1 MLQKSGRL
9 VLWEAMFILE
19 LHSAETQGV
28 IAYNLKKY
36 QRKNKILV
44 LFFRKK
50 MGSRNPVD
58 SQNHRK
64 EEKTFLQ
71 ENGVNLMIRVH
82 DTGIGMA
89 ITDQLVQLMGGETVV
104 ESLKDKGSDFTVF
117 LQLPLAEEGSI
128 EEKTTTENREQN
140 ADNAFLGRRILL
152 GGGLFRRYWMA
163 SGGCDTG
170 VLL

>member
-1 MLQKSGRL
+1 
-9 VLWEAMFILE
+9 
-19 LHSAETQGV
+19 
-28 IAYNLKKY
+28 
-36 QRKNKILV
+36 
-44 LFFRKK
+44 

-71 ENGVNLMIRVH
+71 ENGVDLMIRVH

-104 ESLKDKGSDFTVF
+104 ESLKDKGSISPCFCSC
-117 LQLPLAEEGSI
+117 LWQKEGSI

-140 ADNAFLGRRILL
+140 ADNAFRGRRILL

>member
-1 MLQKSGRL
+1 M
-9 VLWEAMFILE
+9 
-19 LHSAETQGV
+19 
-28 IAYNLKKY
+28 
-36 QRKNKILV
+36 
-44 LFFRKK
+44 
-50 MGSRNPVD
+50 D

-89 ITDQLVQLMGGETVV
+89 ITD
-104 ESLKDKGSDFTVF
+104 KGADFTVF

-140 ADNAFLGRRILL
+140 ADNAFRGRRILL

>member
-1 MLQKSGRL
+1 M
-9 VLWEAMFILE
+9 
-19 LHSAETQGV
+19 
-28 IAYNLKKY
+28 
-36 QRKNKILV
+36 
-44 LFFRKK
+44 
-50 MGSRNPVD
+50 D

-71 ENGVNLMIRVH
+71 ENGVDLMIRVH

-89 ITDQLVQLMGGETVV
+89 ITDQLVQLMGGEIVV

-117 LQLPLAEEGSI
+117 FQLPLAEEGSI
-128 EEKTTTENREQN
+128 EEKTTRM
-140 ADNAFLGRRILL
+140 RITRSAAA
-152 GGGLFRRYWMA
+152 GSCDRGGLFRRYWMA

>member
-1 MLQKSGRL
+1 
-9 VLWEAMFILE
+9 
-19 LHSAETQGV
+19 
-28 IAYNLKKY
+28 
-36 QRKNKILV
+36 
-44 LFFRKK
+44 
-50 MGSRNPVD
+50 MGSRNSVD

-71 ENGVNLMIRVH
+71 ENGVDLMIRVH

-89 ITDQLVQLMGGETVV
+89 ITDQLVQLMGGEIVV
-104 ESLKDKGSDFTVF
+104 ES
-117 LQLPLAEEGSI
+117 LAEEGSI

-140 ADNAFLGRRILL
+140 ADNAFRGRRILL

>member
-1 MLQKSGRL
+1 
-9 VLWEAMFILE
+9 
-19 LHSAETQGV
+19 
-28 IAYNLKKY
+28 
-36 QRKNKILV
+36 
-44 LFFRKK
+44 

-71 ENGVNLMIRVH
+71 ENGVDLMIRVH

-89 ITDQLVQLMGGETVV
+89 ITDQLVQLMGGEIVV

-140 ADNAFLGRRILL
+140 ADNAFRGRRILRPRRSISTVL
-152 GGGLFRRYWMA
+152 DGFRWR
-163 SGGCDTG
+163 
-170 VLL
+170 

>member
-1 MLQKSGRL
+1 
-9 VLWEAMFILE
+9 
-19 LHSAETQGV
+19 
-28 IAYNLKKY
+28 
-36 QRKNKILV
+36 
-44 LFFRKK
+44 

-71 ENGVNLMIRVH
+71 ENGVDLMIRVH

-89 ITDQLVQLMGGETVV
+89 ITDQLVQLMGGEIVV

-140 ADNAFLGRRILL
+140 ADNAFRLASSIPIL
-152 GGGLFRRYWMA
+152 YIEAA
-163 SGGCDTG
+163 SSRCSA
-170 VLL
+170 VLRMLSLTEGFISCIMGSRFTPPSSNLWTSPVW

>member
-1 MLQKSGRL
+1 
-9 VLWEAMFILE
+9 
-19 LHSAETQGV
+19 
-28 IAYNLKKY
+28 
-36 QRKNKILV
+36 
-44 LFFRKK
+44 
-50 MGSRNPVD
+50 MGSRNSVD

-71 ENGVNLMIRVH
+71 ENGVDLMIRVH

-89 ITDQLVQLMGGETVV
+89 ITDQLVQLMGGEIVV

-140 ADNAFLGRRILL
+140 ADNAFLGRRILRPRRSISTVL
-152 GGGLFRRYWMA
+152 DGFR
-163 SGGCDTG
+163 
-170 VLL
+170 

>member
-1 MLQKSGRL
+1 
-9 VLWEAMFILE
+9 
-19 LHSAETQGV
+19 
-28 IAYNLKKY
+28 
-36 QRKNKILV
+36 
-44 LFFRKK
+44 

-71 ENGVNLMIRVH
+71 ENGVDLM
-82 DTGIGMA
+82 TGYM
-89 ITDQLVQLMGGETVV
+89 TPESVWPSSDQLVQLMGGEIVV

-117 LQLPLAEEGSI
+117 FQLPLAEEGSV

-163 SGGCDTG
+163 SGECDTG

>member
-1 MLQKSGRL
+1 
-9 VLWEAMFILE
+9 
-19 LHSAETQGV
+19 
-28 IAYNLKKY
+28 
-36 QRKNKILV
+36 
-44 LFFRKK
+44 

-71 ENGVNLMIRVH
+71 ENGVDLMIRVH
-82 DTGIGMA
+82 DTGIGMT
-89 ITDQLVQLMGGETVV
+89 ITDQLVQLMGGEIVV

-140 ADNAFLGRRILL
+140 ADNGNDMDTAVAEVAELLRSLFL
-152 GGGLFRRYWMA
+152 WKK
-163 SGGCDTG
+163 T
-170 VLL
+170 VLKENL